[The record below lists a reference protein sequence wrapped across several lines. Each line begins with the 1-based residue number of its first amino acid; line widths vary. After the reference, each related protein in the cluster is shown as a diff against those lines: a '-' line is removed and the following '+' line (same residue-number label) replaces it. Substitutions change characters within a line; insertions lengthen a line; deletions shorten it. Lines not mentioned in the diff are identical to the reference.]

1 MERTEAQQ
9 RRKQWRKLEI
19 QAKRER
25 DERVAHEAPT
35 AKITHDVENIAAKE
49 KELFEVQAF
58 RERSLA
64 IIEQKNNEAIE
75 KAVNTNIHL
84 YITVFMKKK
93 YE

>member
-19 QAKRER
+19 QAKKER

-35 AKITHDVENIAAKE
+35 AKITHDVEDIAKKE
-49 KELFEVQAF
+49 RELFEVQAF

-64 IIEQKNNEAIE
+64 IIEQKNNDALAKEVRA
-75 KAVNTNIHL
+75 
-84 YITVFMKKK
+84 
-93 YE
+93 